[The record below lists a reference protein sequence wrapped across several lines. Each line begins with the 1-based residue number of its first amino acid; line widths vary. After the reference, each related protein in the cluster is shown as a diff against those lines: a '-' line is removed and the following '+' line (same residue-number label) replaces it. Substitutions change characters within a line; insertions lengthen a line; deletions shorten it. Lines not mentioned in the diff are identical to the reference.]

1 MKLYFYKLN
10 TDERCGKVG
19 ITAQV
24 CEADKKEERKMY
36 KAVRGSFPNGFSV
49 IRKDEAGQ
57 VEYGCL
63 FLTEPNFEYAKE
75 KFRLRVERIIAD
87 KLEAIEKLKAEL
99 KIINESEE

>member
-10 TDERCGKVG
+10 TDERCGKTG
-19 ITAQV
+19 ITVQV
-24 CEADKKEERKMY
+24 YEVEEKPKTY
-36 KAVRGSFPNGFSV
+36 KAVGGSFLNYLSIV
-49 IRKDEAGQ
+49 RKDKAGQ
-57 VEYGCL
+57 IKYNCL

-75 KFRLRVERIIAD
+75 EFRLRAERIIAD

>member
-19 ITAQV
+19 
-24 CEADKKEERKMY
+24 
-36 KAVRGSFPNGFSV
+36 
-49 IRKDEAGQ
+49 
-57 VEYGCL
+57 
-63 FLTEPNFEYAKE
+63 
-75 KFRLRVERIIAD
+75 IAD

>member
-19 ITAQV
+19 IAVQV
-24 CEADKKEERKMY
+24 CEAEEKLKMY
-36 KAVRGSFPNGFSV
+36 KAVRGPFPNGFSIV
-49 IRKDEAGQ
+49 RKDEAGR